1 MNPSPEMTL
10 RDVAEAMQPVSS
22 IMALRICSFAR
33 YYLGLGADASVSE
46 AKSRAENEI
55 ERCRKKREA
64 GHWSFDANKLIALKQ
79 FLRTLEAY
87 EGRRIAA

>member
-1 MNPSPEMTL
+1 MTGEPTL
-10 RDVAEAMQPVSS
+10 LDVAEAMQPV
-22 IMALRICSFAR
+22 MALRICSFAR
-33 YYLGLGADASVSE
+33 YYLGLGADASVAE
-46 AKSRAENEI
+46 AKARAENEI

>member
-1 MNPSPEMTL
+1 MNPSSEITL

-33 YYLGLGADASVSE
+33 YHLGLGADASVSE
-46 AKSRAENEI
+46 AKARAENEI
-55 ERCRKKREA
+55 ELCRKKREA

-79 FLRTLEAY
+79 FLAEMQSEEEWA
-87 EGRRIAA
+87 